1 MNTRHMNLIRIAR
14 CDLPYALLHLSS
26 LRIRKMNKSLD
37 NRATLLV
44 KLQAIIVNDCQSLK
58 TQMLADLEITTR

>member
-14 CDLPYALLHLSS
+14 CDLRYALPHLSS

-44 KLQAIIVNDCQSLK
+44 KLQAILVNDCQSTR
-58 TQMLADLEITTR
+58 TQMLADLEITNR